1 MEFFSSSPSHVLS
14 LETMHRT
21 SYRSENMILEIKQSL
36 VVVIN
41 FEQKILLKDW
51 LEVPTIQEKKK
62 KKKPLMIHIVL
73 VGYASLFSFLPYY
86 YFFLFFFFFKC
97 IFIHVLEFT
106 INCQLNAF
114 DSQLKCLY
122 SVCLFVFFFFYNH
135 CVLELTRK
143 DVECAFRMLQARFT
157 IVCGPTHLWRTNA
170 LD

>member
-62 KKKPLMIHIVL
+62 KKKKPLMIHIVL
-73 VGYASLFSFLPYY
+73 VGYASLFSFLPSSS
-86 YFFLFFFFFKC
+86 FFLFFFFFKC

-106 INCQLNAF
+106 INCQINAF

-122 SVCLFVFFFFYNH
+122 SVCLFFFFF
-135 CVLELTRK
+135 
-143 DVECAFRMLQARFT
+143 LQPLCSRVNKEGCR
-157 IVCGPTHLWRTNA
+157 VCI
-170 LD
+170 

>member
-21 SYRSENMILEIKQSL
+21 SYRFENMILEIKQSL

-41 FEQKILLKDW
+41 FEHKILLKDW

-62 KKKPLMIHIVL
+62 KKKTSNDTYCSRGLCFP
-73 VGYASLFSFLPYY
+73 FFLPSFF
-86 YFFLFFFFFKC
+86 FFLSFFFFFFFKC

-106 INCQLNAF
+106 VNCQLNAF

-122 SVCLFVFFFFYNH
+122 SVCLFFFFF
-135 CVLELTRK
+135 
-143 DVECAFRMLQARFT
+143 LQPLCSRVNKEGCR
-157 IVCGPTHLWRTNA
+157 VCI
-170 LD
+170 